1 MGSLGERSP
10 PDTRFW
16 KSSTWR
22 GLPKAVKGEEASQGV
37 GEAGRG
43 LKDRMGKDSITF
55 RNGMRKVFRKVRGKI
70 PKLQRGPGRRVL
82 RRVQKVRKK

>member
-1 MGSLGERSP
+1 
-10 PDTRFW
+10 
-16 KSSTWR
+16 
-22 GLPKAVKGEEASQGV
+22 
-37 GEAGRG
+37 
-43 LKDRMGKDSITF
+43 MGKDSITF